1 LARYAEHDGETLWRA
16 IRATFD
22 RCGTPIPDGVSF
34 GLTEDF
40 AQDRQ
45 KQIQWR
51 AFLARNALEP
61 VSLAEVLGLRRRV
74 LMPAL
79 NAAKAIGSSVG
90 HWPPDG
96 DSR

>member
-22 RCGTPIPDGVSF
+22 RRWTPIPDGVSF

-40 AQDRQ
+40 APDRQ

-61 VSLAEVLGLRRRV
+61 VSLAEVLDLLRRF
-74 LMPAL
+74 LMPAT
-79 NAAKAIGSSVG
+79 ASPAE
-90 HWPPDG
+90 
-96 DSR
+96 